1 MAMPRVGISIG
12 VTFNI
17 GNYESIRADARF
29 DVDVEGERRR
39 DNTIV
44 PDFQGAYGVCF
55 REAHMGLDSALEGLN
70 KMLKEREVETPKP
83 RRR

>member
-1 MAMPRVGISIG
+1 MAMPRVGVSVG

-29 DVDVEGERRR
+29 DVDVEDWGKKG
-39 DNTIV
+39 DGV
-44 PDFQGAYGVCF
+44 QKAYRVCLE
-55 REAHMGLDSALEGLN
+55 EAHMGLDAALEGLN
-70 KMLKEREVETPKP
+70 KMLEEREAATPKP